1 MLEACR
7 EVVSCSSCLSYD
19 RLPLNICVCFFVA
32 AFGQQ
37 KVQMVFVT
45 IRDEFLPESAEHMTV
60 MAKNYQAM
68 MAAGGLHIGIVGT
81 ERNQMVA
88 VANTIRELIEVR
100 KFATNQEE
108 VLFIE
113 YDKSK
118 FVGNHVTPEERVKHD
133 LPAEKKEEDDD
144 MNDEL

>member
-1 MLEACR
+1 
-7 EVVSCSSCLSYD
+7 
-19 RLPLNICVCFFVA
+19 
-32 AFGQQ
+32 
-37 KVQMVFVT
+37 
-45 IRDEFLPESAEHMTV
+45 
-60 MAKNYQAM
+60 

-133 LPAEKKEEDDD
+133 LPAEKKEDDDD
-144 MNDEL
+144 MNDELWGWIRLDWFY

>member
-1 MLEACR
+1 
-7 EVVSCSSCLSYD
+7 
-19 RLPLNICVCFFVA
+19 
-32 AFGQQ
+32 
-37 KVQMVFVT
+37 MVFIT
-45 IRDEFLPESAEHMTV
+45 IRDDFLPESTEHMTV

-133 LPAEKKEEDDD
+133 LPAEKKEDDDD
-144 MNDEL
+144 MNDELWGWIRLDLFY